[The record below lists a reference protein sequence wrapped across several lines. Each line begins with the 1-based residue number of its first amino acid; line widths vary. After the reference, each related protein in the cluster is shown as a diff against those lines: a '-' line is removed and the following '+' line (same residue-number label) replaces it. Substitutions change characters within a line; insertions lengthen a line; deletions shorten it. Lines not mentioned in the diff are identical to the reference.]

1 MTSPTTRVLDEVAKM
16 LSSAA
21 GAAQGVRDEIDSLIR
36 SQLDRLVNDMQLV
49 RREEFDV
56 VKEMARKA
64 RLEAEELKA
73 RVATL
78 EKKLAAKK
86 KTPKKGA

>member
-86 KTPKKGA
+86 KTPKKSA

>member
-21 GAAQGVRDEIDSLIR
+21 GAAQGVRDEIDSLIK

-56 VKEMARKA
+56 VKEMAQKA

>member
-21 GAAQGVRDEIDSLIR
+21 GAAQGVRDEIDSLIK

-56 VKEMARKA
+56 VKEMAQKA

-86 KTPKKGA
+86 KTPKKSP